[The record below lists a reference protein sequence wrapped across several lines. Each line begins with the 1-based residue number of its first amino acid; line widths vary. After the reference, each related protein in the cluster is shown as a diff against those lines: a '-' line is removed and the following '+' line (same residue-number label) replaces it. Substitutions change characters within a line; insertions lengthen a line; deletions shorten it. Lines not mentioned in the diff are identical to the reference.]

1 MYGKFSRSCNCLRTV
16 QSIYG
21 SNFGNVN
28 LMNYRIKFVN
38 RWLKVIYVDKE
49 FVDQSH
55 FNNYLNFMFVNYGYE
70 LDEVWNKN

>member
-1 MYGKFSRSCNCLRTV
+1 MKV
-16 QSIYG
+16 K
-21 SNFGNVN
+21 
-28 LMNYRIKFVN
+28 IKFLN
-38 RWLKVIYVDKE
+38 RWCQVIYVDKE